1 MVMKYL
7 NSIKNSIKNSFKFQ
21 GRSSVAEYW
30 GMVTL
35 WIIISIIG
43 NYIFT
48 SLGEN
53 YLGNAKIIGSIS
65 LLFQTVITF
74 PLYGLGVRRLHDV
87 NRSGWWI
94 WISLTIIG
102 IIPLIYW
109 TLKNSDKE
117 VNKFGAMPTDIN
129 SGNFHRNL
137 GVSLN
142 LILLILI
149 GISVYANFNNFSE
162 WQKEDIKEADF
173 EAQII
178 YRYFSAKENSK
189 SLIKTSFSC
198 TKEKQMGLIIEISSV
213 SNKIELPIE
222 IIQSDQPVYITI
234 DNKEK
239 KSEILKLNF
248 SVLKDKKN
256 IAHVN
261 INRNDF
267 LELAKSDFEVSIK
280 TIDGLFSAKINSNDS
295 DTINFIN
302 NCI

>member
-1 MVMKYL
+1 MSILSINKPQYKECLLDNNPIDSIIVFNSKLFHGDICKFTNNSITDIISKRNAFLIGGVLKL
-7 NSIKNSIKNSFKFQ
+7 NSN
-21 GRSSVAEYW
+21 
-30 GMVTL
+30 
-35 WIIISIIG
+35 
-43 NYIFT
+43 
-48 SLGEN
+48 
-53 YLGNAKIIGSIS
+53 
-65 LLFQTVITF
+65 
-74 PLYGLGVRRLHDV
+74 
-87 NRSGWWI
+87 
-94 WISLTIIG
+94 
-102 IIPLIYW
+102 IY
-109 TLKNSDKE
+109 
-117 VNKFGAMPTDIN
+117 
-129 SGNFHRNL
+129 
-137 GVSLN
+137 
-142 LILLILI
+142 
-149 GISVYANFNNFSE
+149 Y
-162 WQKEDIKEADF
+162 
-173 EAQII
+173 
-178 YRYFSAKENSK
+178 KENSK